1 MMTPHHQSCP
11 MTLLVQA
18 DIDGEL
24 DAGRAA
30 DLILHRADCPD
41 CQAAYADLMMLRD
54 RLRASDLHER
64 APDSLRRFLAQQ
76 SAPAP
81 LPAKP
86 ARRRPAASFV
96 IGPALA
102 ACIAF
107 ALFRPAAPDPLALVV
122 DAHVRALQPG
132 HLEDVVSTD
141 RHTVKPWFQGKLDFA
156 PPVKDLADRQFPLTG
171 GRLDVLDGRPVA
183 ALVYRRGTHPINLLV
198 WPARG
203 ASDSDPVTRDKN
215 GFTTVH
221 WVQNGLILWAVSD
234 VERAQLEEFARLWRA
249 AP

>member
-1 MMTPHHQSCP
+1 MSLHHTSCP

-54 RLRASDLHER
+54 RLREDNLHER
-64 APDSLRRFLAQQ
+64 APDSLRRFLAEQ
-76 SAPAP
+76 SNTVRP
-81 LPAKP
+81 LKV
-86 ARRRPAASFV
+86 RRWRGGAGFAAGMTLAAS
-96 IGPALA
+96 L
-102 ACIAF
+102 AF
-107 ALFRPAAPDPLALVV
+107 AIFRPAAPDPIALVV

-156 PPVKDLADRQFPLTG
+156 PPVKDLADHQFPLTG

-183 ALVYRRGTHPINLLV
+183 ALVYSRGTHPINLLV
-198 WPARG
+198 WPANG
-203 ASDSDPVTRDKN
+203 AADSEPVTRDRN
-215 GFTTVH
+215 GFTTIH
-221 WVQNGLILWAVSD
+221 WTRNGMVLWAVSD
-234 VERAQLEEFARLWRA
+234 VERTQLEEFVRLWQA
-249 AP
+249 NS

>member
-1 MMTPHHQSCP
+1 MSLHRTPCP

-54 RLRASDLHER
+54 RLRQDNLHER
-64 APDSLRRFLAQQ
+64 APDSLRRFLAEQ
-76 SAPAP
+76 SRTAQP
-81 LPAKP
+81 LKV
-86 ARRRPAASFV
+86 RRWRGGAGFAAGV
-96 IGPALA
+96 ALA
-102 ACIAF
+102 ASLTF
-107 ALFRPAAPDPLALVV
+107 AIFRPGTPDPIALVV
-122 DAHVRALQPG
+122 DAHVRALQAG

-156 PPVKDLADRQFPLTG
+156 PPVKDLADHQFPLTG

-183 ALVYRRGTHPINLLV
+183 ALVYSRGTHPINLLV
-198 WPARG
+198 WPANG
-203 ASDSDPVTRDKN
+203 AADSEPVTRDRN
-215 GFTTVH
+215 GFTTIH
-221 WVQNGLILWAVSD
+221 WTRNGMVLWAVSD
-234 VERAQLEEFARLWRA
+234 VERAQLEEFVRLWQA
-249 AP
+249 NS

>member
-1 MMTPHHQSCP
+1 MSIHRESCP
-11 MTLLVQA
+11 MVLLVHA
-18 DIDGEL
+18 YIDGEL

-64 APDSLRRFLAQQ
+64 APDSLRKFLAEQ
-76 SAPAP
+76 STAAQ
-81 LPAKP
+81 PAK
-86 ARRRPAASFV
+86 ARRWRGGAGFAA
-96 IGPALA
+96 GMALA
-102 ACIAF
+102 AGLAF
-107 ALFRPAAPDPLALVV
+107 AIFRPGTPDPIALVV

-132 HLEDVVSTD
+132 HLEGVVSTD

-156 PPVKDLADRQFPLTG
+156 PPVKDLADHQFPLTG

-198 WPARG
+198 WPANG
-203 ASDSDPVTRDKN
+203 AADSEPVTRDRN
-215 GFTTVH
+215 GFTTIH
-221 WVQNGLILWAVSD
+221 WTRNGMVLWAVSD
-234 VERAQLEEFARLWRA
+234 LERVQLEEFVRLWQA
-249 AP
+249 NS